1 MAPTRKTAFISRSG
15 GKVTARRWPLTVR
28 HHFAPCRPHV
38 DCLVHPGTRT
48 KTPLVRHSGRVDFD
62 AIADELYGLAP
73 EDFTG
78 ARNERVK
85 QARADKDRPLAE
97 RIAALRKPTMA
108 AWATNALVRAHREEV
123 ELLLELG
130 RELRD
135 VMADIEGD
143 ELRELTRQRY
153 QLVSALV
160 QQARSLAQAR
170 GRRITDEV
178 AQAVR
183 TTLEATLSDQDS
195 ADAVAGGRLTDAL
208 QVSGFSTPS
217 PGDATRTRPRPSR
230 QQPDSS
236 TGADVAD
243 LEEERKRRA
252 RAEAEREVAAAEK
265 ATQRAGIAAERSKQ
279 RVETAE
285 REREEASATVD
296 RLAAQLEEARAELAK
311 HAEKAQEAR
320 SDSDDAHQRARQAE
334 QDLEQ
339 ARARL
344 DGLPD

>member
-1 MAPTRKTAFISRSG
+1 M
-15 GKVTARRWPLTVR
+15 
-28 HHFAPCRPHV
+28 
-38 DCLVHPGTRT
+38 
-48 KTPLVRHSGRVDFD
+48 DFE

-85 QARADKDRPLAE
+85 QARTAKDRPLAD
-97 RIAALRKPTMA
+97 RIASLRKPTMA
-108 AWATNALVRAHREEV
+108 AWVTNALVRSHGEEV

-183 TTLEATLSDQDS
+183 TTLEATLSNQDS
-195 ADAVAGGRLTDAL
+195 ADAVAGGRLTDGL

-217 PGDATRTRPRPSR
+217 PGDGTRIRPRPSR
-230 QQPDSS
+230 QRPDSS
-236 TGADVAD
+236 AGADVAD

-252 RAEAEREVAAAEK
+252 RAEAERDVAAAEK
-265 ATQRAGIAAERSKQ
+265 AAQRAGVAVERSKQ
-279 RVETAE
+279 RVDTAE
-285 REREEASATVD
+285 REREEASTAVD
-296 RLAAQLEEARAELAK
+296 RLAAQLEEARAELGRRTD
-311 HAEKAQEAR
+311 KAQEAR
-320 SDSDDAHQRARQAE
+320 SDSDEAHKRARQAE
-334 QDLEQ
+334 KDLEQ
-339 ARARL
+339 ARATL
-344 DGLPD
+344 DGLPG

>member
-1 MAPTRKTAFISRSG
+1 M
-15 GKVTARRWPLTVR
+15 
-28 HHFAPCRPHV
+28 
-38 DCLVHPGTRT
+38 
-48 KTPLVRHSGRVDFD
+48 DFD

-85 QARADKDRPLAE
+85 QARADKDRPLAD
-97 RIAALRKPTMA
+97 RIASLRKPTMA
-108 AWATNALVRAHREEV
+108 AWVTNALVRTHGEEV

-195 ADAVAGGRLTDAL
+195 ADAVAGGRLTDGL
-208 QVSGFSTPS
+208 QVSGFSAPS
-217 PGDATRTRPRPSR
+217 PGDATRPRPRPSR
-230 QQPDSS
+230 SPTDSS
-236 TGADVAD
+236 SGADVTD

-265 ATQRAGIAAERSKQ
+265 AAQRAAVAAERSKQ
-279 RVETAE
+279 RVDTAE
-285 REREEASATVD
+285 REREEAATTVD
-296 RLAAQLEEARAELAK
+296 RLSAQLEEVRAELSRRTD
-311 HAEKAQEAR
+311 KAQEAR
-320 SDSDDAHQRARQAE
+320 SDSDDTHQRVRQAE
-334 QDLEQ
+334 KDLER
-339 ARARL
+339 ARATL

>member
-1 MAPTRKTAFISRSG
+1 
-15 GKVTARRWPLTVR
+15 
-28 HHFAPCRPHV
+28 
-38 DCLVHPGTRT
+38 
-48 KTPLVRHSGRVDFD
+48 VDFE
-62 AIADELYGLAP
+62 AIADELYGLSP

-85 QARADKDRPLAE
+85 QARAAKDRPLAD
-97 RIAALRKPTMA
+97 RITSLRKPTMA
-108 AWATNALVRAHREEV
+108 AWVTNALVRTHGEEV

-195 ADAVAGGRLTDAL
+195 ADAVAGGRLTDGL

-217 PGDATRTRPRPSR
+217 PGDATRIRPGPSR
-230 QQPDSS
+230 QRPDSS
-236 TGADVAD
+236 EGADVAD

-265 ATQRAGIAAERSKQ
+265 AAQRAGIAAERSKQ
-279 RVETAE
+279 RVDTAE
-285 REREEASATVD
+285 REHEEASTTVD
-296 RLAAQLEEARAELAK
+296 RLAAQLEEARAELGRRTD
-311 HAEKAQEAR
+311 KAQEAR
-320 SDSDDAHQRARQAE
+320 SDSDEAHKRARQAE
-334 QDLEQ
+334 KDLEQ
-339 ARARL
+339 ARATL
-344 DGLPD
+344 DGLPG

>member
-1 MAPTRKTAFISRSG
+1 
-15 GKVTARRWPLTVR
+15 
-28 HHFAPCRPHV
+28 
-38 DCLVHPGTRT
+38 
-48 KTPLVRHSGRVDFD
+48 VDFE
-62 AIADELYGLAP
+62 AIADELYGLVP

-78 ARNERVK
+78 VRNERVK
-85 QARADKDRPLAE
+85 QARAAKDRPLAD

-108 AWATNALVRAHREEV
+108 AWVTNALVRSHREEV

-170 GRRITDEV
+170 GRRVTDEV

-183 TTLEATLSDQDS
+183 TTLEATLSDPDS
-195 ADAVAGGRLTDAL
+195 ADAVAGGRLTDGL
-208 QVSGFSTPS
+208 QVSGFSTAA
-217 PGDATRTRPRPSR
+217 PGDATRTRARPPR
-230 QQPDSS
+230 QQPD
-236 TGADVAD
+236 TTPGADVAD
-243 LEEERKRRA
+243 LEEERRRRA

-265 ATQRAGIAAERSKQ
+265 AAQRAGIAAERSKQ
-279 RVETAE
+279 RADAAE
-285 REREEASATVD
+285 REREDTSATVD
-296 RLAAQLEEARAELAK
+296 RLTAQLEEARAELGRRTDK
-311 HAEKAQEAR
+311 AEEAR
-320 SDSDDAHQRARQAE
+320 SESDDAHQRVRQAE
-334 QDLEQ
+334 EDLKQ

-344 DGLPD
+344 DGLPG

>member
-1 MAPTRKTAFISRSG
+1 VEFE
-15 GKVTARRWPLTVR
+15 
-28 HHFAPCRPHV
+28 
-38 DCLVHPGTRT
+38 
-48 KTPLVRHSGRVDFD
+48 
-62 AIADELYGLAP
+62 AIADELYALAP

-85 QARADKDRPLAE
+85 QARADKDRPLAD

-217 PGDATRTRPRPSR
+217 PGDATRTRPRPSP
-230 QQPDSS
+230 QKPDSS
-236 TGADVAD
+236 DVAD
-243 LEEERKRRA
+243 LEEERKRRV

-265 ATQRAGIAAERSKQ
+265 AAQRAGLAAERSKQ

-285 REREEASATVD
+285 RECEEASVTVD

-311 HAEKAQEAR
+311 RADKAQEAR

-344 DGLPD
+344 DGLPG